1 MSSPPWPDSVSR
13 PLLTQSSDWEMHDT
27 VPTSNTPGNAQVEP
41 MPQPT
46 RQAAARRE
54 PKAIP
59 NTVTAVRNGRAPS
72 SMASSSGLL
81 PTLGLLTANGNL
93 VPPLPSRLSN
103 QGMRMSVGSA
113 HAPGSSSSMPS
124 SLPCIGNFGIPLRG
138 ELSPAAAPVPPTLS
152 INISGTASMDLDSP
166 IPPTAPHIPNPPG
179 PTTPG
184 RPPNLPLP
192 LPPPP
197 SPSKR
202 FPQYS
207 ILRLPTTPKSPSKR
221 SDLPPPTILPEFA
234 PDRPKRKRSAANLR
248 PYTVTAQAIEL
259 LASPGKRVPRSPRK
273 KVKVSEGA
281 EGRKAA
287 IKGAGRRAKAGALG
301 FQGPRKLDF
310 GGLLRVGGVEDGESA
325 GGAIASAPSRN
336 ANASAGLSRLNAAAG
351 PSMVARSEANRAFV
365 PVNEETHSMDVAFL
379 DDGDHRVI

>member
-1 MSSPPWPDSVSR
+1 MNTTANTSGNRESR
-13 PLLTQSSDWEMHDT
+13 
-27 VPTSNTPGNAQVEP
+27 EP

-59 NTVTAVRNGRAPS
+59 NTVTAVRNARASWSMPS
-72 SMASSSGLL
+72 SSALL
-81 PTLGLLTANGNL
+81 PTLDLLSVNGNP

-103 QGMRMSVGSA
+103 TGMRMNVGSA
-113 HAPGSSSSMPS
+113 NAHGSSSSLPS
-124 SLPCIGNFGIPLRG
+124 SLPRIGNFGNPLRG

-152 INISGTASMDLDSP
+152 INIGRTPDMDIDSP
-166 IPPTAPHIPNPPG
+166 ISPTAPHILIPPV

-184 RPPNLPLP
+184 RSYNALPLP
-192 LPPPP
+192 SSS

-221 SDLPPPTILPEFA
+221 SDLPPPTVLPEFA
-234 PDRPKRKRSAANLR
+234 PDRPKRKRSEANLR

-259 LASPGKRVPRSPRK
+259 LASPGKRVPRSPARK
-273 KVKVSEGA
+273 KVKVARPRQGAEGA

-287 IKGAGRRAKAGALG
+287 SKGAGRRAKAGALG
-301 FQGPRKLDF
+301 FLGPRKLDF
-310 GGLLRVGGVEDGESA
+310 GGPLWVSGESP

-336 ANASAGLSRLNAAAG
+336 ATASAGLSRLNAAAG
-351 PSMVARSEANRAFV
+351 PSMAARSEAERAFV
-365 PVNEETHSMDVAFL
+365 PVNEETHSMDVVFL
-379 DDGDHRVI
+379 DDADHGVI